1 MGKRHMQQQWSAV
14 DNYLIEAL
22 IPSDPMLDRV
32 LENNHRAGLPAHD
45 VAANQGQFLALL
57 VRLTRAKRITEIGTL
72 GGYSTIW
79 MARELPADGQLLTTE
94 ADAHHARVAREN
106 LQLAG
111 VNQRVTLREG
121 PALQSWRRLANVP
134 LST

>member
-1 MGKRHMQQQWSAV
+1 MQQQWSAV
-14 DNYLIEAL
+14 DNYLIKAL
-22 IPSDPMLDRV
+22 IPSDPVLDRV

-57 VRLTRAKRITEIGTL
+57 VRLTQAKRILEIGTL

-79 MARELPADGQLLTTE
+79 MARELLQTANSSPWRPTRIMPRWRGRICSWRALTSRSRYGR
-94 ADAHHARVAREN
+94 DPRYS
-106 LQLAG
+106 
-111 VNQRVTLREG
+111 
-121 PALQSWRRLANVP
+121 PWRRLAHVP